1 MVPKRAL
8 GMGLEA
14 LLPDVSAD
22 DEVREIDIERI
33 VANPYQPR
41 RVFNEEALAELTT
54 SIKEHGVIQP
64 IIVRGK
70 GDGYQVV
77 AGERRLRASKAA
89 GLARIPAVVRDY
101 SETQMMEIAL
111 VENIQRSDLNPIEE
125 AAAMQRLMNE
135 FGLTQEKM
143 AERVGRSRPYV
154 SNMLRILA
162 LPDDVKDYVSRG
174 TLTMG
179 HARAL
184 LALGDVEAI
193 RRAAQRIVN
202 EKLSVRDAESLATPE
217 PTATKA
223 KAKSRRKKAGATG
236 AEAPD
241 LRDAADELMKV
252 FGTQVRIVGDAKRGR
267 VEIEYFSED
276 DLERVLEIAA
286 IARAAEETRRQTAAS
301 DKFHV

>member
-1 MVPKRAL
+1 
-8 GMGLEA
+8 MGLEA

-70 GDGYQVV
+70 GDGFQVV

-89 GLARIPAVVRDY
+89 GLARIPAVIRDY

-154 SNMLRILA
+154 SNMLRILS

-202 EKLSVRDAESLATPE
+202 EKLSVRDAEALATPE
-217 PTATKA
+217 PTATKG
-223 KAKSRRKKAGATG
+223 KTKSRRKKAGATG

-252 FGTQVRIVGDAKRGR
+252 FGTQVRIVGDATRGR

-301 DKFHV
+301 DKFHI